1 MYLRLLD
8 STSFI
13 SAKQHVCRI
22 VNVWDECDV
31 LIKHNPS
38 RWTHPGINALS
49 TSRTFTRGVK
59 LGSLRGE
66 ANTAWIGIFWLTT
79 DLMKYVFLVRTNTT
93 TYSFSLSPSVSIDR
107 LQSELHLHKRSN
119 KLHRNS
125 RKLFVVFHNQCKN
138 NNDNKDI
145 WEVFFSAHKEINKL
159 EAAEFSVQSHTRTS
173 PLFGNVSNSSARDY
187 DWSTQNASC
196 ENCSFCLY

>member
-107 LQSELHLHKRSN
+107 LQSELHLHFIRTKGATSCIETRENNLLFFTINVKTTMITKTFGRFSFQRTRRSI
-119 KLHRNS
+119 S
-125 RKLFVVFHNQCKN
+125 
-138 NNDNKDI
+138 
-145 WEVFFSAHKEINKL
+145 
-159 EAAEFSVQSHTRTS
+159 
-173 PLFGNVSNSSARDY
+173 
-187 DWSTQNASC
+187 
-196 ENCSFCLY
+196 